1 MWSPFTPI
9 ASVAAGLLSSFQN
22 PFHPGHSVGNKL
34 NYTQLDIF
42 TPYIEFAR
50 AAYCDPDKIAGWKCG
65 GSSFLLRF
73 YVFSGLLIG
82 K

>member
-1 MWSPFTPI
+1 MWLPFTPI

-22 PFHPGHSVGNKL
+22 PFNLGHKL

-42 TPYIEFAR
+42 TPHIEFAR
-50 AAYCDPDKIAGWKCG
+50 AAYCDPDKIFGWQCG

-73 YVFSGLLIG
+73 YVFSDLLIG